1 MLISD
6 WSADVCSSYLSDAPE
21 HVAGRDYPLPVDI
34 PADKRLVLVTAHRRE
49 NFGAPF
55 RQVCEGILELVDRHP
70 DIHVL
75 YPVHP
80 NPNVRIQA
88 REMLGMHPAITLCEP
103 LEYLAFVAALK
114 RATLILT
121 DSGGVQEG
129 APALG
134 KPVLFMRHG
143 NRRPVGGEG
152 GDGTLAG
159 TQRGAIG
166 QAA

>member
-1 MLISD
+1 MIRRPPRSTRTDTLFPYTTLFRS
-6 WSADVCSSYLSDAPE
+6 
-21 HVAGRDYPLPVDI
+21 
-34 PADKRLVLVTAHRRE
+34 RRE

-75 YPVHP
+75 YPEHP

-103 LEYLAFVAALK
+103 LEYLAFVAAMK

-121 DSGGVQEG
+121 HSGGVQDE

-134 KPVLFMRHG
+134 EPVQVMPHG
-143 NRRPVGGEG
+143 TEGTEGGGEG
-152 GDGTLAG
+152 GCK
-159 TQRGAIG
+159 
-166 QAA
+166 